1 MHKVIVD
8 LMKSENYITIEP
20 YYDEGSEKA
29 TGFSVQV
36 YAYKNTLKDCT
47 KIFDFD
53 DEKGIIEFLRKVNEL

>member
-8 LMKSENYITIEP
+8 LMKNENYINIEP

-36 YAYKNTLKDCT
+36 YTYKNTLKDCT